1 MITKVNRSFHETI
14 NIIFSV
20 RLGMNESTSPDCPGK
35 YMILVICS
43 AGKLRLEVVNLTALH
58 IMYLTREP
66 KARCSLVYCITHIS
80 HNDLPEFPSAAL
92 SSIDDATASPH
103 SSALQA
109 KNSFCA
115 IMLKVNEIV
124 H

>member
-1 MITKVNRSFHETI
+1 MIIKVNRSFHETI
-14 NIIFSV
+14 NIILSV

-35 YMILVICS
+35 YIIFSMCG
-43 AGKLRLEVVNLTALH
+43 AGKFQLGGIPAELD

-80 HNDLPEFPSAAL
+80 HNALPEFPAAAL
-92 SSIDDATASPH
+92 LSIDDAAASPH
-103 SSALQA
+103 SSVLQA
-109 KNSFCA
+109 ENSFCA
-115 IMLKVNEIV
+115 MMLKVDETV